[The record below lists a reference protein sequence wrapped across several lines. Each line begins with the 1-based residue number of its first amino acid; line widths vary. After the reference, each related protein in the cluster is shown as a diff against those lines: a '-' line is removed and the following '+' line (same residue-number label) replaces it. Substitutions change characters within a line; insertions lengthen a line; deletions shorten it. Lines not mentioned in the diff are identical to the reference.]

1 MNATIKS
8 PKARSSRWEDF
19 YQKKRREILAKE
31 SKPKKGKR
39 AAWRR
44 DVNKRAAEYAD
55 REMEKRSQSET
66 TNDSPSASNEDS
78 QNSTTIPKGNPTV
91 RIHKQIP
98 AKPTPSQPSEKAT
111 PIVQMPAKATPSP
124 QPSAKP
130 SPAPTPVKP
139 TVGSPT
145 QPAPIHKPGAKPNP
159 IRVVKPGNK
168 SSPAPNS
175 KSTSAPTRIVVAAKP
190 KRPRRVNP
198 SEQ

>member
-66 TNDSPSASNEDS
+66 TNDSPSARESNGSDS
-78 QNSTTIPKGNPTV
+78 
-91 RIHKQIP
+91 
-98 AKPTPSQPSEKAT
+98 
-111 PIVQMPAKATPSP
+111 
-124 QPSAKP
+124 
-130 SPAPTPVKP
+130 
-139 TVGSPT
+139 
-145 QPAPIHKPGAKPNP
+145 
-159 IRVVKPGNK
+159 
-168 SSPAPNS
+168 
-175 KSTSAPTRIVVAAKP
+175 
-190 KRPRRVNP
+190 
-198 SEQ
+198 